1 MTVVLE
7 NHFDSI
13 VVDTSATASKC
24 IEHLKEQKWSSMT
37 FLPLDTISAR
47 APEQRCTLSLARSIS
62 LILTHT
68 HTHTHSGAVLGC
80 CYWGGALDSRRT
92 L

>member
-13 VVDTSATASKC
+13 VVDTAATASKC

-37 FLPLDTISAR
+37 FLPLDTISAK
-47 APEQRCTLSLARSIS
+47 APEQRYNDT
-62 LILTHT
+62 
-68 HTHTHSGAVLGC
+68 
-80 CYWGGALDSRRT
+80 
-92 L
+92 